1 MIRDLADKIGKNAD
15 DLIVVYNGLKL
26 GRHLSPLKLGIPGG
40 GEMEMVGYERDVYVK
55 VEKQREEE
63 RARQLAILD
72 GTAPPPA
79 AEEPDAGPEEGE
91 GGGEAEAEPEPED
104 EPEETKKKGTVVR
117 LRGKWGEATIRVA
130 DTVSMKAL
138 AAHYCR
144 KVDHVGEEAN
154 IRFEFDG
161 ERVETEQTIGSI
173 GVEDR
178 DMIDV
183 ICGVGKADG
192 EGEDD

>member
-1 MIRDLADKIGKNAD
+1 
-15 DLIVVYNGLKL
+15 
-26 GRHLSPLKLGIPGG
+26 
-40 GEMEMVGYERDVYVK
+40 
-55 VEKQREEE
+55 
-63 RARQLAILD
+63 
-72 GTAPPPA
+72 
-79 AEEPDAGPEEGE
+79 
-91 GGGEAEAEPEPED
+91 
-104 EPEETKKKGTVVR
+104 
-117 LRGKWGEATIRVA
+117 
-130 DTVSMKAL
+130 MKAL

-192 EGEDD
+192 EEEDD